1 MAEPVQRREERF
13 WALFRES
20 ATGVALLDPMGHI
33 VSSNPA
39 LCSML
44 NSAPGELADRWL
56 TELVHPIYKTET
68 TQLLKAV
75 LEGDQHEARSEVGL
89 VKRDGTLAWSRL
101 SLFLARTR
109 AGQPDYG
116 IALFELSPSERKV
129 LDAIHLLATTDDLTG
144 LHNRRGF
151 LLLAEQQWR
160 VAVRKHRELSVVY
173 LDLDGLKSINDTL
186 GHRVGDEAIRGMAE
200 ILRSVCR
207 DTDVVA
213 RLGGDEFVVLLVEAG
228 EVGVQLLR
236 DRVQQAVSTYNSWP
250 KQPFT
255 LAVSIGVSHL
265 AVGELRSVEDMLAE
279 ADRKMYEE
287 KRRT

>member
-109 AGQPDYG
+109 GGQPDYG
-116 IALFELSPSERKV
+116 IALFELFPSERKV

-144 LHNRRGF
+144 LYNRRGF

-160 VAVRKHRELSVVY
+160 VAVRKHRELSLVY

-265 AVGELRSVEDMLAE
+265 ALGELRSVEDLLAE